1 MDGMTSG
8 GVVVG
13 DDVVFESRIGNDA
26 LCSTGNIDVK
36 SGLVGTNG
44 GTLVELDFPR

>member
-1 MDGMTSG
+1 MTSG

-13 DDVVFESRIGNDA
+13 GDVVLESRIGNDA
-26 LCSTGNIDVK
+26 LCSTGNVDVK
-36 SGLVGTNG
+36 FGLVGAIG